1 VYDKKFIFFLFLV
14 NINQS
19 LRPAKP
25 PTILAGKNKFY
36 YTKAKYLNQPEKI
49 EIRTT

>member
-1 VYDKKFIFFLFLV
+1 VYNKKMIFLLFVV
-14 NINQS
+14 NINQT
-19 LRPAKP
+19 LHPAKP
-25 PTILAGKNKFY
+25 PTIRAGKNKFY